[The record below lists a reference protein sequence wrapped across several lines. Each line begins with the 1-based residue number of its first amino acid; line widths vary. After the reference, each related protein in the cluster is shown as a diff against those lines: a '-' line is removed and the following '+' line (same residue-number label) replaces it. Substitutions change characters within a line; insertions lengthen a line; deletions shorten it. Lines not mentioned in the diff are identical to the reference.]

1 NTKNAA
7 IAQIQVALAGMIFF
21 IFGLIRSVTDGDD
34 GWSFSGPIDGSA
46 VADRGTPFARVT
58 DVRLPVALGPFFFIL
73 AQLLL
78 VFLAGKTFYNFIAAH
93 PVESQIRFIAV
104 TRFLEIRG
112 PTLDVGTVSRL
123 CAARNWHVTIF
134 GDREK

>member
-1 NTKNAA
+1 MF
-7 IAQIQVALAGMIFF
+7 V
-21 IFGLIRSVTDGDD
+21 LIRSVADGDD
-34 GWSFSGPIDGSA
+34 GRSFSGPIHGSA

-58 DVRLPVALGPFFFIL
+58 HFWLSVALGPFFFIL

-78 VFLAGKTFYNFIAAH
+78 VFVAGKTFYNFIAADS
-93 PVESQIRFIAV
+93 VESQIRLIVV

-123 CAARNWHVTIF
+123 CAAGNCHVSIF
-134 GDREK
+134 GEREKRRLPGKGNRGRIVWR